1 MEQRWSLCALC
12 AIELTQTLEVKAESK
27 PPVHGEC
34 RMCHKKRPVTTYIVN
49 YKTKGDK

>member
-12 AIELTQTLEVKAESK
+12 AIELMQTLDVKAEPT
-27 PPVHGEC
+27 PPVQGEC
-34 RMCHKKRPVTTYIVN
+34 RMCHKKRPVTTYIIN